1 MKKIISISIIAL
13 LVFSINSFAQLKLSN
28 FEHPKKFNSE
38 FLFGLRIP
46 MAETRDDILSGFALR
61 FGVGYQLTKNWE
73 IFHLAFDFGNSSPRD
88 PEWVTVV
95 DPYSYYPTLEQEIV
109 NVYGFP
115 LTTRIRFQVK
125 EQVDAYV
132 GAGVAYY
139 WFQTKLSDP
148 YYGELKRPRKRHGPG
163 GLIEAGIYTDAFSNN
178 LLVGLVTNYMMLHT
192 KGQTLTSIVA
202 EEGEVVD
209 DRETRYDSYFMIGI
223 SLKYYL
229 GER

>member
-1 MKKIISISIIAL
+1 MK
-13 LVFSINSFAQLKLSN
+13 VSN
-28 FEHPKKFNSE
+28 FEHPNKFTSE

-46 MAETRDDILSGFALR
+46 MAGTGDDVLTGFALR
-61 FGVGYQLTKNWE
+61 FGLGYQLTKNLE
-73 IFHLAFDFGNSSPRD
+73 IAHLAFDFGNSSPHD
-88 PEWVTVV
+88 PEWVTVI
-95 DPYSYYPTLEQEIV
+95 DPYSYYPTLEQEVV

-115 LTTRIRFQVK
+115 LTTRYRFQVK
-125 EQVDAYV
+125 DQLDAYV

-163 GLIEAGIYTDAFSNN
+163 GLIEAGIYTDAFSEN
-178 LLVGLVTNYMMLHT
+178 LLVGFVSQFMLLHT
-192 KGQTLTSIVA
+192 TGQTLTTY
-202 EEGEVVD
+202 VD
-209 DRETRYDSYFMIGI
+209 ADGKTLDTRENRYDTYFTIGI